1 MAQEIK
7 GAALPA
13 RCAELGV
20 RDEHGVPMVNSRA
33 LGERF
38 EKNHQHVLR
47 DIDNLIGGMSRSG
60 QTRPWFHEII
70 TINEQNGQSYR
81 SFDLTRPGFALL
93 VNRWTGDKPLRFQ
106 VAYNDAFDLMERAL
120 EARGHELIRGLD
132 PNVFGGVVKAITG
145 AAERRIEQFVEKL
158 LTDQIPAE
166 GGR

>member
-13 RCAELGV
+13 LCAELGV

-33 LGERF
+33 LAERF

-93 VNRWTGDKPLRFQ
+93 VNRC
-106 VAYNDAFDLMERAL
+106 
-120 EARGHELIRGLD
+120 I
-132 PNVFGGVVKAITG
+132 
-145 AAERRIEQFVEKL
+145 AASSG
-158 LTDQIPAE
+158 P
-166 GGR
+166 GRP